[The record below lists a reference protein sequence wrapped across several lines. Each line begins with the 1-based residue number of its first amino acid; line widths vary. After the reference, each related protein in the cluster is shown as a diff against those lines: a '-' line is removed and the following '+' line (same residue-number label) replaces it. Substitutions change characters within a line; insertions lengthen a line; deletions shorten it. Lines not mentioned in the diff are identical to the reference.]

1 MKKLYLYVF
10 LLLIFCNVGFAKNYK
25 YICNLDTQFINK
37 EDDKW
42 INKNMKL
49 TFSSNNNETI
59 SIFDHEI
66 DLSYSKKLDVMIDDD
81 QILAVSF
88 EENSIDILVIDRLN
102 DTATYSLSY
111 IDGYNH
117 GQYGFGKCT
126 NLR

>member
-1 MKKLYLYVF
+1 MKKLSLYI
-10 LLLIFCNVGFAKNYK
+10 LLVLMVCNVGFAKNFK

-49 TFSSNNNETI
+49 TFSSSNNETI

-66 DLSYSKKLDVMIDDD
+66 DIAFD
-81 QILAVSF
+81 
-88 EENSIDILVIDRLN
+88 ENSIDILVIDRLN

-111 IDGYNH
+111 IDGYKH

>member
-1 MKKLYLYVF
+1 MSALFTQICYGEVMKKFVLYI
-10 LLLIFCNVGFAKNYK
+10 LLSLIWCNIGFAKNFK

-42 INKNMKL
+42 SNKNMKL

-81 QILAVSF
+81 QIL
-88 EENSIDILVIDRLN
+88 DIHN
-102 DTATYSLSY
+102 DS
-111 IDGYNH
+111 N
-117 GQYGFGKCT
+117 
-126 NLR
+126 